1 VNRLSLDDLAGK
13 LAAFL
18 TPELGDEAAGR
29 VIVRISQGEKGPGRA
44 LVHLDLAVRERRT
57 EEGERVMNPTRLR
70 RFLSVSAAA
79 FVAIVA
85 TLTPGLTSSAS
96 ARITRI
102 VIDSVQS
109 PTFAGTSFGVV
120 GQYERIVGQAF
131 GEVDPHHPLN
141 AIITDI

>member
-1 VNRLSLDDLAGK
+1 
-13 LAAFL
+13 
-18 TPELGDEAAGR
+18 
-29 VIVRISQGEKGPGRA
+29 
-44 LVHLDLAVRERRT
+44 
-57 EEGERVMNPTRLR
+57 MNPTRLR
-70 RFLSVSAAA
+70 RFLSVPAAA

-131 GEVDPHHPLN
+131 GEVDPRHPLN
-141 AIITDI
+141 AIITDIQAAPRNVRGNVEYRTDFFLLRPIDMSRGTGNIFYNVVTRGTRTG